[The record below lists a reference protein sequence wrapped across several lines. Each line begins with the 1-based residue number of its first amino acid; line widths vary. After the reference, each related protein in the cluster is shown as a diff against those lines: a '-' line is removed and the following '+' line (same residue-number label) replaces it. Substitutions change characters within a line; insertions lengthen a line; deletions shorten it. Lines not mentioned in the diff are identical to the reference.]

1 MTIRRV
7 PEDFRVQE
15 RLTAAWRSS
24 LRTSFE
30 ESHPHTIF
38 ELHKVSL
45 TTPEATQRLAKA
57 LKLKAGEVAAAG
69 LKDKHASTSQF
80 VSVRVKPTAIPPQS
94 ALTGPNWSAT
104 LAGWAPAEID
114 AAAIDCNAFTI
125 VVRDLTRERNQRMN
139 EGLRRLASAR
149 DDTTLTFLNYF
160 GDQRFGSARH
170 GDGLAGPRLCR
181 GDFEGA
187 LKLLIGTP
195 ARKDTGARRQ
205 LTRACATHWGNW
217 KTVLANSAP
226 HSERRAVEVLA
237 SGGTFRDAFEALPSF
252 LQQLSVEAYQSSL
265 WNRTLARM
273 CVSAG
278 LTVETG
284 TASSADGICETLLFP
299 DARLLPRDWSTLQ
312 IPMLCATT
320 RLADPWGDAAEHELA
335 LDSMT
340 LRDLRIPG
348 LRRPAFGEAL
358 RPMAAI
364 ASDVRVGHAEKDTF
378 DPKRLAR
385 TLEFTLPRGTYA
397 TVLLRALG
405 E

>member
-30 ESHPHTIF
+30 ESHPHAIF

-80 VSVRVKPTAIPPQS
+80 VSVRVKPAAIPPQS

-139 EGLRRLASAR
+139 EGLRRLSPAR
-149 DDTTLTFLNYF
+149 DDSALSFLNYF

-170 GDGLAGPRLCR
+170 GDGLAGPKLCK
-181 GDFEGA
+181 GDFEAA

-273 CVSAG
+273 CTDAA
-278 LTVETG
+278 LTPERGNAT
-284 TASSADGICETLLFP
+284 SADGICETLLFP
-299 DARLLPRDWSTLQ
+299 DSKLLPASWRGLEV
-312 IPMLCATT
+312 PMLSPAVH
-320 RLADPWGDAAEHELA
+320 LVAPWGDAATAELKQED
-335 LDSMT
+335 LT
-340 LRDLRIPG
+340 PRDLRIPG
-348 LRRPAFGEAL
+348 LRRPAFGEAM
-358 RPMAAI
+358 RPMLATAREVSV
-364 ASDVRVGHAEKDTF
+364 APPEKDSF
-378 DPKRLAR
+378 EPKRLAR
-385 TLEFTLPRGTYA
+385 TMSFTLPRGAYA